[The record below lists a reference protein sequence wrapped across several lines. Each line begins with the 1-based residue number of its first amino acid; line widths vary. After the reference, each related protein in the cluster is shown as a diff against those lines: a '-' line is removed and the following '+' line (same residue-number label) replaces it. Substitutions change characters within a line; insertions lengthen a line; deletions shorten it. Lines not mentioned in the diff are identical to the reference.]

1 MGFLSEKLDS
11 GRPNNVEN
19 TNTTEDFFEIEG
31 NMKSALG
38 EKT

>member
-1 MGFLSEKLDS
+1 MGFLSEKLDTNIPS
-11 GRPNNVEN
+11 NVEN